1 MGKNLKLIMILC
13 YMYNIDYLQVR
24 ANPPIRIADW
34 SGDKNLYCTA
44 NITTCFLCV
53 LCHTPSL
60 LQVIRYHTRA
70 HGSTENIAASLDMDA
85 EALYFSVFHFVFV

>member
-1 MGKNLKLIMILC
+1 
-13 YMYNIDYLQVR
+13 MYNIDYLQVR

-60 LQVIRYHTRA
+60 LQDKYVITP
-70 HGSTENIAASLDMDA
+70 
-85 EALYFSVFHFVFV
+85 ALMEVRKI